1 MTVYSGQC
9 IEVLQTLA
17 PSSARCCVTSPPYW
31 GLRDYGVDGQIGM
44 ESTPDEFVSR
54 LVDVFAAVRRVLT
67 DDGTLWINLGDTYY
81 NLRTWK
87 GGGQIGQAFHGRKM
101 HGQPEVG
108 ECGAPNRAQR
118 MDIPQKSL
126 VGIPWRVA
134 LALQADGWVLRSD
147 IIWHKP
153 NPMPESVRDRPTK
166 SHEYLF
172 MFSKSQRYHWD
183 RDAVR
188 EPSGSN
194 ARSVWSVP
202 TQAYPGAHFAVM
214 PERLAGRCIRAGSA
228 IGDTVLDPFSGAGTT
243 GVMARR
249 LQRQY
254 VGIELNDEFARMSR
268 RRIEQDQ
275 PLFNR

>member
-1 MTVYSGQC
+1 MSFDAFGVCLQKMGRSGSTSA
-9 IEVLQTLA
+9 TLTH
-17 PSSARCCVTSPPYW
+17 SSKSCNRNGEGNIDRPCRKHVAET
-31 GLRDYGVDGQIGM
+31 GHTLRPDV
-44 ESTPDEFVSR
+44 STK
-54 LVDVFAAVRRVLT
+54 
-67 DDGTLWINLGDTYY
+67 NL
-81 NLRTWK
+81 
-87 GGGQIGQAFHGRKM
+87 M
-101 HGQPEVG
+101 
-108 ECGAPNRAQR
+108 
-118 MDIPQKSL
+118 
-126 VGIPWRVA
+126 GIPWRVA
-134 LALQADGWVLRSD
+134 LALQADGWLLRSD

-183 RDAVR
+183 QDAVR